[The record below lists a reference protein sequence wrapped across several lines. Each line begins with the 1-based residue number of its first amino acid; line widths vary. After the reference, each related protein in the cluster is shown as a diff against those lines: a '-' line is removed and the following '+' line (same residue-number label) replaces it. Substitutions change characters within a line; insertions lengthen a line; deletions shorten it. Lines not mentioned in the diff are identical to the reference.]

1 MTPTASPL
9 DACPDLD
16 ALAALVDGAVSEARR
31 ARLEAHLVGCE
42 ACRTTVAASARA
54 VEAVAGGDEAARAD
68 RSDAAGATP
77 PVRARWPFPALA
89 AAAVLCA
96 LGAFFALRTEEP
108 PDPLHAAFA
117 ALREARPDLFAA
129 DRPLSEAELAA
140 SGIAVQRG
148 GIAWMAPGGTTTE
161 ERPTFQWAEVDGADG
176 YRVTITDAG
185 GARIFSTTTRSA
197 RLEGTSLSKPLA
209 AGADYVWKVT
219 ALDAPTPAEGATAL
233 HVATATE
240 RALVRAIVE
249 AVEARGRGAVAD
261 LVTAQALLR
270 RGFAAEALPFVRRY
284 VERAPGDATGQAT
297 LALALRRLAPAES
310 GR

>member
-1 MTPTASPL
+1 VPGGRSPRSRRRPS
-9 DACPDLD
+9 C
-16 ALAALVDGAVSEARR
+16 ARQ
-31 ARLEAHLVGCE
+31 
-42 ACRTTVAASARA
+42 
-54 VEAVAGGDEAARAD
+54 
-68 RSDAAGATP
+68 
-77 PVRARWPFPALA
+77 
-89 AAAVLCA
+89 
-96 LGAFFALRTEEP
+96 FFALRTEEP

-249 AVEARGRGAVAD
+249 AVEAVEARGRGAVAD

-284 VERAPGDATGQAT
+284 VSGLRATRRAGDPRPRAAPARARGERALRPVASAMRRRIVLLARSSSAVRSPSGTAAGATRRERAAVGAPAVAHLDARPGAT
-297 LALALRRLAPAES
+297 ALR
-310 GR
+310 